1 LSTIDL
7 YDILMYTHLATV
19 LPCIP
24 LGAYL
29 LARRKGDALHRT
41 LGKVYMA
48 LMFFTAGLT
57 LLMPALVGPTF
68 LGHFGWIH
76 LLSLL
81 VVVTVPR
88 AIADAK
94 AGRIKA
100 HKRRMVMLY
109 IGALLVAGGF
119 TFWPGRF
126 MHSLFFG

>member
-1 LSTIDL
+1 MAMNL
-7 YDILMYTHLATV
+7 YEILMYVHLATV

-29 LARRKGDALHRT
+29 LARVKGDALHRT
-41 LGKVYMA
+41 VGKVYLA
-48 LMFFTAGLT
+48 LMFITAGLS
-57 LLMPALVGPTF
+57 LFMPALVGPTI

-81 VVVTVPR
+81 VIVTVPR

-94 AGRIKA
+94 AGRIEA
-100 HKRRMVMLY
+100 HKRRMVLLY